1 MPTILKIFRITDHTT
16 IIIQMIET
24 ILLSLIA
31 IAFLVGLARIAVFLF
46 TLIVAFWR

>member
-1 MPTILKIFRITDHTT
+1 PTILRIFKMVAWKHI
-16 IIIQMIET
+16 MIET

-31 IAFLVGLARIAVFLF
+31 IAFLVLLARIAMFLF